1 MISGGGGLHM
11 RSCTI
16 KLASA
21 GLFAGAGASWLAS
34 YPCIYCVPVIGTILL
49 RLLA

>member
-1 MISGGGGLHM
+1 MQGS
-11 RSCTI
+11 RI

-21 GLFAGAGASWLAS
+21 CLFAGAGASWLAS